1 MKNKKVIRLAFFLT
15 IILVILIV
23 VSFIFKNKEKNNV
36 EDEQL
41 EKVRVQAGWI
51 LNAEFANICSAIKE
65 GYYEE
70 EGLDVELI
78 PGGPTGASF
87 VIATNALV
95 QDKNIDIAIDGD
107 IIPLLRGVT
116 NEREEEK
123 IRAKIFSVFWRENPF
138 GFIVR
143 KDSGINNFYDLVNNR
158 KNDGSKYKIGVT
170 ADSVAQFAIANHVGV
185 PVDDLNLS
193 TVGFDAS
200 PFLLNQVDAL
210 ASYWTTQAYEV
221 EKAGIDYNFL
231 SFGDIPGF
239 SQPSMV
245 AIARDETIREKPEML
260 EKWLRATIKG
270 SKFSIS
276 NPEKAAEY
284 VLSDVCGGKI
294 LDIDQELWMMK
305 KSIPLFGD
313 DNIGS
318 VDIEQILNFSKAYYD
333 LGQIP
338 SIPSEN
344 DIIDLS
350 VLNKI
355 NSKD

>member
-1 MKNKKVIRLAFFLT
+1 MIRKKNIK
-15 IILVILIV
+15 IILVLIIIILV
-23 VSFIFKNKEKNNV
+23 AFFVLWGKKQKENNKT
-36 EDEQL
+36 L

-70 EGLDVELI
+70 EGLDVELV

-87 VIATNALV
+87 VVATNALV
-95 QDKNIDIAIDGD
+95 QDKSIDIAVDGD

-138 GFIVR
+138 GFMVR

-158 KNDGSKYKIGVT
+158 KSDGSKYKIGIT

-185 PVDDLNLS
+185 PVSELDLT

-210 ASYWTTQAYEV
+210 ASFWTTQAYEV

-245 AIARDETIREKPEML
+245 AIARDETIKEKPEML
-260 EKWLRATIKG
+260 KKWLRATIKG
-270 SKFSIS
+270 SEFSVN

-284 VLSDVCGGKI
+284 VLSDACGGKV
-294 LDIDQELWMMK
+294 LDSNQELWIIK
-305 KSIPLFGD
+305 KSIPLFGN
-313 DNIGS
+313 DNIGNIN
-318 VDIEQILNFSKAYYD
+318 VNQILDFSKAYYN
-333 LGQIP
+333 LGQIS
-338 SIPSEN
+338 SIPSKD
-344 DIIDLS
+344 DIIDMSILEK
-350 VLNKI
+350 V